1 MVMMDLSINEMKVM
15 REALQTATL
24 TQDVISLADR
34 LNEELKK
41 EGWSLEI
48 IQLPKVKYQRE
59 NRYKSVWVNL
69 NK

>member
-1 MVMMDLSINEMKVM
+1 MMDLSINEMKVM

-24 TQDVISLADR
+24 TQGVINLADR
-34 LNEELKK
+34 LDGELKK

>member
-24 TQDVISLADR
+24 TQGGINLADR
-34 LNEELKK
+34 LDGELKK

>member
-1 MVMMDLSINEMKVM
+1 MDLSINEMKVM

-24 TQDVISLADR
+24 TQGVINLADR
-34 LNEELKK
+34 LDGELKK